1 MLKRWGWGG
10 DAGRGW
16 AASPLRSDR
25 QQSAQQAGPA
35 REIGLRPHLSILES
49 KGRGVNLWASE
60 GHRGG
65 NMSKEIRV
73 RKQRAGAV
81 APRSP
86 REMALSDAPYS
97 ACAVAAVWGGVEA
110 EPGGSGERRE
120 GEYGD
125 GWHFHEASNEG
136 KVPLQITINLVGF
149 TQQTLSWRVRKKL
162 KLFLNC
168 ACLHVTNSMHCLHE
182 KIQTRP
188 VKAGKLS

>member
-86 REMALSDAPYS
+86 REMAYQTPHTPLARWRQYK
-97 ACAVAAVWGGVEA
+97 AAW
-110 EPGGSGERRE
+110 RR
-120 GEYGD
+120 
-125 GWHFHEASNEG
+125 
-136 KVPLQITINLVGF
+136 NLVG
-149 TQQTLSWRVRKKL
+149 LVREGKGNMGMDGIFMKL
-162 KLFLNC
+162 QMRERCRSKSQLIWLDSPNKHFRG
-168 ACLHVTNSMHCLHE
+168 VW
-182 KIQTRP
+182 
-188 VKAGKLS
+188 GKN